1 MRGPTSMADSV
12 RRNFAALYSETV
24 APLRR
29 YLARILGCRF
39 EAQDVA
45 HDAYLRIYKVMDQRE
60 LEQPTPY
67 LFTTARRL
75 ALNHLR
81 RRRRGTIQD
90 AASNLIDL
98 TVSSDPAIEDCVAAR
113 QEWALVEAVISGLPS
128 GCQQVLRLSKVEHL
142 THREIAAQLGT
153 AVSTVEKQHARALR
167 LLREALDELH
177 ARCSHEPQSRDA
189 AER

>member
-1 MRGPTSMADSV
+1 MSNGVS
-12 RRNFAALYSETV
+12 RNFAALYSETV

-29 YLARILGCRF
+29 YLARILGCRT

-45 HDAYLRIYKVMDQRE
+45 HDAYLRIYEVMDQRE

-81 RRRRGTIQD
+81 RRRRGTIQEP
-90 AASNLIDL
+90 ASNVIDL
-98 TVSSDPAIEDCVAAR
+98 TLASDPAVEDCVAAR
-113 QEWALVEAVISGLPS
+113 QEWALVEAVISGLPP
-128 GCQQVLRLSKVEHL
+128 GCQRVLRLSKVEQL

-167 LLREALDELH
+167 LLREALDELQ
-177 ARCSHEPQSRDA
+177 ARSIHET
-189 AER
+189 ERKNVGAR